1 MDKRGDQDNLTY
13 GSNHVY
19 SVPTFKRMGGGSVIG
34 LPPFKRID
42 GSQSKSGQ
50 VTLLDKSDSKVK
62 QYIATIETDAYK
74 SLKKIHIK
82 PNLDLPDPFASNRHT
97 IEFDDV
103 RIKPDKDSL
112 WDSSDVDY
120 RSIEGNKVKHIE
132 EKEEVEEEGESFDDQ
147 MRRRTI
153 EYNRALDQNP
163 KNVSLW
169 LEFIQFQDEAARG
182 LDPTA
187 STSQKNRTSLN
198 EVKLSIFEKAL
209 DHNPTSEE
217 LIHAYLACGAEVWE
231 TIRLLRKWDTVL
243 KDHPDS
249 IRLWSDYINLRQ
261 TNFASFSFTQCVHVF
276 EDALAVLGK
285 YAQQAHGER
294 KEDIE
299 SIMVYILLRAC
310 LFVKQSGY
318 QEKAFAILQAA
329 VEFNLFQPRIF
340 EMTGLEQKKRWFT
353 EFWESE
359 VLRFGEKGALGWAEY
374 YRKTNNGEDVP
385 EVTVEKKNDEE
396 EDEILTLT
404 DWLHAEQAQENTHR
418 LPLRMSQAEDE
429 DTDPFRIPLIED
441 VKPFLFNITTFDARY
456 SLIYSIFVFLG
467 LPYTPPEIGTN
478 THFFTDT
485 FTHNDLALHDFWP
498 QDKGNA
504 RHLLWYV
511 AGVPM
516 NPEHTTAAAHPYS
529 IPNSYPVGIS
539 ELFAKSGSWFKAS
552 GKEFIHCNVD
562 EQFTRNA
569 FEQILA
575 IEKNEHLMICYLAFE
590 SSCGQKLGRRLAK
603 SLLKDNRA
611 SLKLWNAYAQMEK
624 SHDRIS
630 EVKRRIIHMVMTNML
645 VTPYL
650 HHSLDENTPSPTTTS
665 ILRAREYFSQRIA
678 QLSTLSE
685 SEEERQA
692 AFYTI
697 VCCGLFEY
705 LSSGIS
711 SAQVVYEHA
720 LEYIR
725 ERHAERGYAAEMLW
739 TEYATLLYH
748 HALSQTHKAS
758 AIRTAMERALALFPN
773 NTMFLSFYVWN
784 ESKTKIYNR
793 VQHLLN
799 DKLKNANVILWLCT
813 IYSELH
819 RHKPYQVN
827 SVRNHFEKAVQHTRS
842 SILLWKYYIEFE
854 MKQNDIQRAKTL
866 FYRSIREC
874 PWSKELYLLGIQMF
888 EKTMTE
894 KEKNELISLMMEKEI
909 RIRIEIEE
917 DLL

>member
-50 VTLLDKSDSKVK
+50 VTLLDKSDSKVSK
-62 QYIATIETDAYK
+62 RYTDSDYAWKELDK

-120 RSIEGNKVKHIE
+120 RSIE
-132 EKEEVEEEGESFDDQ
+132 
-147 MRRRTI
+147 
-153 EYNRALDQNP
+153 ALDQNP
-163 KNVSLW
+163 KDVSLW

-231 TIRLLRKWDTVL
+231 TIRLLREWDTVL

-353 EFWESE
+353 EFWE
-359 VLRFGEKGALGWAEY
+359 
-374 YRKTNNGEDVP
+374 N
-385 EVTVEKKNDEE
+385 
-396 EDEILTLT
+396 
-404 DWLHAEQAQENTHR
+404 WLHAEQAQENTHR

-590 SSCGQKLGRRLAK
+590 SSCGQKL
-603 SLLKDNRA
+603 
-611 SLKLWNAYAQMEK
+611 
-624 SHDRIS
+624 
-630 EVKRRIIHMVMTNML
+630 
-645 VTPYL
+645 
-650 HHSLDENTPSPTTTS
+650 
-665 ILRAREYFSQRIA
+665 
-678 QLSTLSE
+678 
-685 SEEERQA
+685 
-692 AFYTI
+692 
-697 VCCGLFEY
+697 
-705 LSSGIS
+705 
-711 SAQVVYEHA
+711 
-720 LEYIR
+720 
-725 ERHAERGYAAEMLW
+725 
-739 TEYATLLYH
+739 
-748 HALSQTHKAS
+748 
-758 AIRTAMERALALFPN
+758 
-773 NTMFLSFYVWN
+773 
-784 ESKTKIYNR
+784 
-793 VQHLLN
+793 
-799 DKLKNANVILWLCT
+799 
-813 IYSELH
+813 
-819 RHKPYQVN
+819 
-827 SVRNHFEKAVQHTRS
+827 
-842 SILLWKYYIEFE
+842 
-854 MKQNDIQRAKTL
+854 
-866 FYRSIREC
+866 
-874 PWSKELYLLGIQMF
+874 
-888 EKTMTE
+888 
-894 KEKNELISLMMEKEI
+894 
-909 RIRIEIEE
+909 
-917 DLL
+917 